1 MYQLNGLI
9 NMANIKVLNNSQF
22 QKLKF
27 VSLLE
32 TISLLLLILVA
43 VPLKYFN
50 GWDEGVH
57 LMGPIHGLT
66 FFTYLWFAIQA
77 IADIKWTP
85 LEILRLIVITLI
97 PFGVYF
103 NLFFIKNKITK
114 LNETP

>member
-1 MYQLNGLI
+1 
-9 NMANIKVLNNSQF
+9 MANIKASDTSHF

-27 VSLLE
+27 FSLLE

-50 GWDEGVH
+50 GYDEGVH
-57 LMGPIHGLT
+57 LMGPLHGLT
-66 FFTYLWFAIQA
+66 FFTYIWFAIQT
-77 IADIKWTP
+77 IADTKWTP

-103 NLFFIKNKITK
+103 NLLFIKNKITK